1 MGCAHPTA
9 QREEEL
15 QRGKKDRPIQGR
27 MWEAGWEGDGRGSS
41 LGEGWCGAQC
51 CWHCSGCVAVL
62 RCVQS
67 TMEPRDVSAAFVLLE
82 IITES
87 VKLGADHG
95 VNNRVNVQDE

>member
-1 MGCAHPTA
+1 MAGGAPLEKGGVGHSAAGTA
-9 QREEEL
+9 W
-15 QRGKKDRPIQGR
+15 G
-27 MWEAGWEGDGRGSS
+27 
-41 LGEGWCGAQC
+41 
-51 CWHCSGCVAVL
+51 VAVL

-67 TMEPRDVSAAFVLLE
+67 TMEPRDVSPAFVLLE